1 MNYNKLKDKM
11 REKNYSQEK
20 LVEALNIDKSTLNF
34 KLNNKTE
41 FKISEVFKICELLD
55 AEFKDLFIYP

>member
-11 REKNYSQEK
+11 REKRYSQEK
-20 LVEALNIDKSTLNF
+20 LAEALNIDKSTLNF